1 MKSKATVAA
10 ALAALMTCL
19 LPQPVRSQAATERP
33 DLTPPEAEAQDMG
46 LSLASFC
53 NPQRHRGMGGTES
66 IIQRDA
72 SSLVGTASFLRSAEG
87 TFLVLEQYDE
97 SLAGHCLVLGWFGGD
112 LAPGRYPI
120 RQLAMSTLEAE
131 VGSEDRSFYGMA
143 AVRTGDENSMFVTE
157 SGALEIATMDGGGL
171 TGSFELAGFR
181 LDGAA
186 RTDGVA
192 LTGSFSALEES

>member
-1 MKSKATVAA
+1 
-10 ALAALMTCL
+10 
-19 LPQPVRSQAATERP
+19 
-33 DLTPPEAEAQDMG
+33 MG

-53 NPQRHRGMGGTES
+53 NPQRHRGMGDTES
-66 IIQRDA
+66 NIQRNA

-97 SLAGHCLVLGWFGGD
+97 SMSGHCLVLGWFGGD

-120 RQLAMSTLEAE
+120 RQLAMSSLEAE
-131 VGSEDRSFYGMA
+131 VGGEDRSFYGMA
-143 AVRTGDENSMFVTE
+143 AVRAADENSIFVTE
-157 SGALEIATMDGGGL
+157 SGALEIATMDSGGL
-171 TGSFELAGFR
+171 TGSFELSGFR